1 MPSTLKILM
10 KIAFSCGASSKF
22 RRCFIK
28 NRAPVRSILKIP
40 SIFHSKSRSR
50 AEHPENAEENC
61 APPTEHPQNSVGI
74 SFKIALPCGA
84 CILKMLKKIAP
95 PCGASSKFRR
105 YIRSKSRSR
114 AEHPK
119 NFAAKSEHPQDFVVA
134 SSKIAF
140 PCGAS

>member
-1 MPSTLKILM
+1 M
-10 KIAFSCGASSKF
+10 KIAFPCGASSKF
-22 RRCFIK
+22 HRCFIK
-28 NRAPVRSILKIP
+28 NRAPVQSILKIP
-40 SIFHSKSRSR
+40 SIFRSKSRSR

-61 APPTEHPQNSVGI
+61 APPAEHPQNSVGI

-84 CILKMLKKIAP
+84 CILKMLMKIAP

-119 NFAAKSEHPQDFVVA
+119 NFAANRVPYRSILKISSLLHQKSRSRAEPPELFE
-134 SSKIAF
+134 
-140 PCGAS
+140 